1 MSVEGTAQY
10 RLQSRWALPTD
21 VDHAW
26 DVVESLLDSGDPFV
40 GGDAVTVEGHDDEGM
55 HVVTASHL
63 GYVLRFVLTDVEV
76 RRPDRVTVRASGDLQ
91 GHGIVRVRPDGECS
105 AIEIDWQ
112 VETTRRWMRV
122 VGPVARP
129 AFVAAHGQVMRQGRK
144 AFVRWLRP
152 QLPVDGWE

>member
-1 MSVEGTAQY
+1 MSVEGTARYQ
-10 RLQSRWALPTD
+10 LHSRWTLPTD

-26 DVVESLLDSGDPFV
+26 DVVESLLDSGDPFTWW
-40 GGDAVTVEGHDDEGM
+40 DAVTVEGHDDEGM
-55 HVVTASHL
+55 HVVTSSHL
-63 GYVLRFVLTDVEV
+63 GYVLRFVLTDVQV
-76 RRPDRVTVRASGDLQ
+76 RRPDRVTVRARGDLQ
-91 GHGIVRVRPDGECS
+91 GQGVVRVRPHGEGS
-105 AIEIDWQ
+105 AIEVDWQ

-129 AFVAAHGQVMRQGRK
+129 AFVAAHAQVMRQGRK